1 MKTLS
6 LKIFLVVVATF
17 SAVPMA
23 LIAGPIP
30 TDATSKETSESVIYE
45 RGNKAS
51 TEETT
56 VYKNAQ
62 GGVVGTETRTANRIH
77 IAKAGLPA
85 KPVMTVYYGQASE
98 LRETTQDIEFSEQD
112 LLDCKQLLSKP
123 QTSSALSSSKF
134 LPIQKFLGVVENFSQ
149 TLKTVSVKLV
159 FPNPAEHVSIK
170 LEKTFESFFDSGSEK
185 RRSVVRVT
193 VFGQAKEIPSHIFN
207 LIVPKKGMSVGA
219 IAGTGLM
226 GIAAILA
233 VAEYGFDHKV
243 STLFATSHSS
253 EDDESEDGDQP
264 EDELAALPTTPL
276 VNDRISDPFLFARH
290 IAGSLSRKMAQW
302 GTTYLLIKTPTQ
314 DIAVDPAFAYNPRDT
329 WMIIENALIFPEN
342 LGAHGNLTHDNLV
355 NAAVARTTAKHQD
368 SGLIP
373 RVLLIYAEDL
383 CKIHQD
389 KIKNFRTLPRQ
400 GSMDKSTDGS
410 WYTPTTV
417 IVLTKNTDNWNEQA
431 AVGNSQRL
439 FEDQNVIVKTISLD
453 GKSEQGLATEI
464 FTILHKIYR
473 DTTYL
478 NY

>member
-123 QTSSALSSSKF
+123 QTSSALSSSKL
-134 LPIQKFLGVVENFSQ
+134 LPIQKFLKLVENFS
-149 TLKTVSVKLV
+149 KTPRTISVKLA
-159 FPNPAEHVSIK
+159 FPNTAEHVSIK
-170 LEKTFESFFDSGSEK
+170 LEKTFESFFTSGSEK

-264 EDELAALPTTPL
+264 EDELAALPTTTL
-276 VNDRISDPFLFARH
+276 VNDRISNPFLFARH
-290 IAGSLSRKMAQW
+290 IAERLSRKNAH
-302 GTTYLLIKTPTQ
+302 GLATYLIKTPTQ
-314 DIAVDPAFAYNPRDT
+314 DIAVNQAFAYNPGDT

-342 LGAHGNLTHDNLV
+342 LDAHDNLTHDNLV
-355 NAAVARTTAKHQD
+355 NAAVARTTAKHQNP
-368 SGLIP
+368 GLIP
-373 RVLLIYAEDL
+373 RVLLIYAEDF
-383 CKIHQD
+383 CKIGQD
-389 KIKNFRTLPRQ
+389 KVENFRT
-400 GSMDKSTDGS
+400 STRLAPNAPYAKAGG
-410 WYTPTTV
+410 WYAPTTV
-417 IVLTKNTDNWNEQA
+417 IVLAKNTHAWKKTAEIGLA
-431 AVGNSQRL
+431 QRL